1 MDTYHNGDQNGFTLL
16 ELLIVIAIIG
26 ILSGIALPAYKD
38 YTQQGRLAAAASTL
52 STLANQL
59 ESHYLETRRY
69 SNEQDLCNLMDSSD
83 DYFNYTCTLQN
94 NSDQQYLLSASSTN
108 NLSASKTFVLG
119 LNEQGVKN
127 TRIVIGSNVTDEFP
141 CWILSSSGACR

>member
-1 MDTYHNGDQNGFTLL
+1 MYTHQKCYQDGFTLL

-38 YTQQGRLAAAASTL
+38 YTRQGHLSAAASTL
-52 STLANQL
+52 SMLANQL

-69 SNEQDLCNLMDSSD
+69 SNDQDICDIPDSSD

-94 NSDQQYLLSASSTN
+94 DSDQQYLLSASSTSK
-108 NLSASKTFVLG
+108 LSASKTIILS
-119 LNEQGVKN
+119 LNEQGIKS
-127 TRIVIGSNVTDEFP
+127 TRILTGSNASEEFQ
-141 CWILSSSGACR
+141 CWILSSSGDCR